1 MSRVLLTGASGFLGG
16 SALRAL
22 LQAGHEVH
30 AVGRGGPPGELL
42 RATGEGQLSWHRA
55 DLTDPL
61 AAEALLMEANTE
73 CLVHMAWYV
82 EHGRYWQAPENLV
95 WVEATLRLLR
105 GFAEAGGRRAVM
117 AGTCAEYEWSLDRY
131 SEDTAPLAPA
141 TLYGVAKDA
150 TRRVAERFAQN
161 AGVELAWGRI
171 FTPYGPGEAPAR
183 LLPSV
188 IVKLLAGEPA
198 PAPAGTQVR
207 DVMYVEDV
215 AGAFVAILDSEVQG
229 AVNVGSGDPTSIREL
244 ISLTAEAAGHP
255 ELVGWGELPQR
266 EGEPQELVA
275 DVRRLREEVGFEF
288 RVGLMEGIERT
299 VAWWRERVS

>member
-30 AVGRGGPPGELL
+30 AVGRGEPPEESLE
-42 RATGEGQLSWHRA
+42 ATGEGRLIWHRA
-55 DLTDPL
+55 DLTD
-61 AAEALLMEANTE
+61 ARAVEALLAEAKAE

-82 EHGRYWQAPENLV
+82 EHGRYWQATENLV

-105 GFAEAGGRRAVM
+105 GFAEVGGRRAVM
-117 AGTCAEYEWSLDRY
+117 AGSCAEYEWSLARY
-131 SEDTAPLAPA
+131 SEDTAPLVPA

-150 TRRVAERFAQN
+150 TRRVAERFASN
-161 AGVELAWGRI
+161 AEMELAWGRI

-207 DVMYVEDV
+207 DLMYVDDV
-215 AGAFVAILDSEVQG
+215 GRAFAALLDSAVRG
-229 AVNVGSGDPTSIREL
+229 AVNIASGWPTPISEL
-244 ISLTAEAAGHP
+244 IELTARAVGRP

-275 DVRRLREEVGFEF
+275 DVGRLSREVGFEP
-288 RVGLMEGIERT
+288 RVGLAEGVERT
-299 VAWWRERVS
+299 VAWWRAQ